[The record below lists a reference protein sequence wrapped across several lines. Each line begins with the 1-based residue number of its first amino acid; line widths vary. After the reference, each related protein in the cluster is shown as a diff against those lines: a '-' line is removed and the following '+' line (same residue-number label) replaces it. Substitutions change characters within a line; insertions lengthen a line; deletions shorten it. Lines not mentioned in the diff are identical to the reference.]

1 VATGD
6 LRFDAHYF
14 ANCCGQPYRRSEA
27 WLAFFGDIAD
37 HIVRDVLPPPS
48 AGAPAPRV
56 LDAGC
61 AIGLLVEA
69 LRARGVDAEGF
80 DISDYAI
87 EQAHESVRPHV
98 RIGSVTAELDGRYDL
113 IVCIEVLEHVP
124 AAEADA
130 ALANFCRHADDILFS
145 SSSADYGE
153 ATHVNV
159 RPPEAWAEAFARL
172 GFLRD
177 VEFDASFI
185 TPWAV
190 RFRRK
195 AEPLARV
202 VRDYERA
209 FARASLERT
218 ELRAQVVR
226 FDHDVVTAAAEV
238 PGLREELHR
247 ASVELRE
254 TQIRLAQAEDEI
266 HHMRRSIFWRLREVW
281 GSIRGVWGG

>member
-1 VATGD
+1 MATGD
-6 LRFDAHYF
+6 LHFDAHYY
-14 ANCCGQPYRRSEA
+14 ATGCGQPYSRSET
-27 WLAFFGDIAD
+27 WLRFFGSIAD
-37 HIVRDVLPPPS
+37 HIVRDVLPPRA
-48 AGAPAPRV
+48 AGAPASRV

-69 LRARGVDAEGF
+69 LRERGVDAGGF

-87 EQAHESVRPHV
+87 GQAHERVRPWV
-98 RIGSVTAELDGRYDL
+98 RVGSVTTELDGRYDL

-130 ALANFCRHADDILFS
+130 AIANFCRHADDILFS
-145 SSSADYGE
+145 SSSTDYGE

-159 RPPEAWAEAFARL
+159 RPPEAWAEAFARH

-195 AEPLARV
+195 AEPLTRV

-209 FARASLERT
+209 FARASLERN

-226 FDHDVVTAAAEV
+226 FDRDVVTAAAEV

-254 TQIRLAQAEDEI
+254 TQIRLAQAENEI
-266 HHMRRSIFWRLREVW
+266 HHMRRSVFWRLRDVW
-281 GSIRGVWGG
+281 VSIRRLGGS